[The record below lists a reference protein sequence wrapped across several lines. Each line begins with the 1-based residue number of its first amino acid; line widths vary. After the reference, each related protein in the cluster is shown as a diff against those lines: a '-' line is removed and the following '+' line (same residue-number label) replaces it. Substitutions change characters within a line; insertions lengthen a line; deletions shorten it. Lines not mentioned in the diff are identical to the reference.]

1 MTEISQEDRDH
12 VKANSKHDVNVTANA
27 QGKISPLKG
36 EAGVS
41 NSRETG
47 KDATTNVSFTYI
59 NILGGRPTGDPSDE
73 DAYLQWIKSI
83 PENPMPIRSQLA
95 PISKLFRSEELKE
108 AYDEAMEFYMEL
120 KGVKVT

>member
-120 KGVKVT
+120 SRL